1 MSTPPYTQTVFLV
14 APSRDDHPLEYLD
27 TAPGVEQ
34 LTDALSGVTELAID
48 TEGASFHR
56 FVDRIY
62 LLQLSTRDRSA
73 IVDPLPIGKPAGLGH
88 LIEDEK
94 VEKVFHDADYDLRL
108 LRQDYG
114 WQVRNVFDTRI
125 AAQLTGLRAF
135 GLAALLERYFDVKL
149 DKQYQRADWSQRPLT
164 KGMLDYASQDTRWL
178 LELRD
183 RLHEELTQRGRMHWA
198 REEFGRLESIRWEG
212 DDQGL
217 GFLKMKGARDLN
229 RRELAIL
236 GQVVAWRDVVAGE
249 LDRATFRV
257 MSNETLFSIA
267 RQQPRTREA
276 LGAIKGM
283 PRGILEHRGGDLLEA
298 VERGLAMPDA
308 DLPRFPRAPRWDRDP
323 DFDDRLMRVK
333 AVRDSAAE
341 KLGLDPGVLCSRDR
355 LETVS
360 RMNPHSLEELLTIPG
375 LRGWQVEV
383 LGDDLLRAV
392 ERKVAP
398 AAAAQSTKSDEQAD
412 AGAAAPLAKAD
423 TNIAPDAVARESMS
437 DAKATPDAGAPSP
450 EAGAAPATGTAN
462 AAGTGSDSPYSD
474 A

>member
-1 MSTPPYTQTVFLV
+1 M

-88 LIEDEK
+88 LIEDVK

-183 RLHEELTQRGRMHWA
+183 RLHDELTQRGRMHWA
-198 REEFGRLESIRWEG
+198 REEFGRLEAIRWEA
-212 DDQGL
+212 DEQNL

-276 LGAIKGM
+276 LAAIKGM
-283 PRGILEHRGGDLLEA
+283 PRGILEHRGGELLEA

-308 DLPRFPRAPRWDRDP
+308 DLPRFPRAPRWERDP

-392 ERKVAP
+392 AGKATPAAATQSPEPDETTVPETAAPSSKTDAEPAP
-398 AAAAQSTKSDEQAD
+398 AAAA
-412 AGAAAPLAKAD
+412 
-423 TNIAPDAVARESMS
+423 
-437 DAKATPDAGAPSP
+437 PSP
-450 EAGAAPATGTAN
+450 RTGAAPATEATKAD
-462 AAGTGSDSPYSD
+462 ADSSESPYSD